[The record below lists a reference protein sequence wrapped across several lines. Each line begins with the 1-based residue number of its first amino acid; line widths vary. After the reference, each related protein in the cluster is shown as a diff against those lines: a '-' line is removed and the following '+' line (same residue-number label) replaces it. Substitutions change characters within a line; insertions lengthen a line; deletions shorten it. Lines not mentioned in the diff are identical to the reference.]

1 MQWDRVLTFW
11 YWYESINIWQTKK
24 EETTWQISKWKH
36 IISCCN
42 RFWDFSGAAVI
53 LVMWFSPL
61 STVYGFGKRSIARGI
76 QEKAQQSP
84 KPCFGFAGPSWACVA
99 SCSVYGE
106 SSRSGIIEFFPFKF
120 CHCMTVSFDTEEV
133 DCKHWCLRK
142 ITRSLENFAR
152 VSKRGTSRHTYLPD
166 HTKNLNLIGSSKV
179 LPRSEPQYS
188 RLAFTQSRSFLLEC
202 SKGISTYICRAA
214 YTYIKRNE

>member
-1 MQWDRVLTFW
+1 MCERTDLHMSQSTCGK
-11 YWYESINIWQTKK
+11 QKK
-24 EETTWQISKWKH
+24 RATWQILKWKH

-99 SCSVYGE
+99 SFSVYGE
-106 SSRSGIIEFFPFKF
+106 SSRSGTYHRIFFFQILPLHDGVLRHCSLGRGRLWRLVLEKNKVTRKTLREFPN
-120 CHCMTVSFDTEEV
+120 EV
-133 DCKHWCLRK
+133 HSVCNWV
-142 ITRSLENFAR
+142 TGR
-152 VSKRGTSRHTYLPD
+152 VL
-166 HTKNLNLIGSSKV
+166 
-179 LPRSEPQYS
+179 
-188 RLAFTQSRSFLLEC
+188 
-202 SKGISTYICRAA
+202 
-214 YTYIKRNE
+214 